1 MPAILVV
8 DDEPDIRGEICEHL
22 ERRGFRVHVAG
33 DLREAREVLD
43 REAGLI
49 DYVLTD
55 VRMPGGSGFDLV
67 RQIREE
73 TPYRCRCVLMTGH
86 SEIAEA
92 PAAWRDEVTLLS
104 KPFSFRTLE
113 RTLSEGAPK
122 AP

>member
-22 ERRGFRVHVAG
+22 QRRGYRVHVAC
-33 DLREAREVLD
+33 DLKEARAVLD
-43 REAGLI
+43 REAHAI

-73 TPYRCRCVLMTGH
+73 TSYTCRCV
-86 SEIAEA
+86 
-92 PAAWRDEVTLLS
+92 LLS
-104 KPFSFRTLE
+104 KPFSVRTLE
-113 RTLSEGAPK
+113 RTLSETAPK
-122 AP
+122 VS